1 MIEFTVEQQ
10 AYIESDINSSIFLSA
25 CPGSGKTEIV
35 AAKVAREAV
44 SWKKFPGGMA
54 VLSFSNSATDEL
66 KSRVT
71 KHLPAGRS
79 LFPHFLGTFDSFIY
93 KNIVNPLANKLTD
106 YNGKNRDCSL
116 RIVDGTSNF
125 FGFRTKYKMEKQGHI
140 CAHHYAFRVEDN
152 RLLFDTGK
160 TPTNRL
166 LNSTNF
172 LAWQKKDL
180 NDAKNRMLSAGFATY
195 RDVENL
201 AIQALDS
208 NGFKEF
214 LQQFT
219 RRYPLIIVDECQD
232 LSFEQLLILQKLLDA
247 GSIVHFVGDLH
258 QAIYGFR
265 DVKPE
270 SINQFCINNNFKCIE
285 LTRNFRSCQ
294 SIIDFCGLLTD
305 RDNIIGQVSQLEPS
319 CYLAQYDNCPTELI
333 PQLEGLV
340 GGHLNNVLVAR
351 GHSTLQKFQTAVSDL
366 NAIKKLAL
374 SLRLFDLENMKALE
388 ESLKLFSEF
397 IRHYLKESVK
407 PNSFNCPQS
416 VESSLSWRRFLFFSL
431 SHLTEHSHSLK
442 GMEIGWSKWVSK
454 AKPILQHLPEQSFIA
469 EDIQSAIAT
478 LSSASYR
485 APQGQANEIVS
496 TSLGRNAKSN
506 FPYRKATIH
515 GVKGETHDVTVLV
528 STPKATG
535 SSASHWK
542 NWVKKTDSEAA
553 RFAYVASSRPKY
565 RLIWAVK
572 TLNKVE
578 LQSFEKMGFHIL

>member
-35 AAKVAREAV
+35 AAKVAREAI
-44 SWKKFPGGMA
+44 SWNKFPGGMA

-66 KSRVT
+66 KGRVA
-71 KHLPAGRS
+71 KHLPAGRGI
-79 LFPHFLGTFDSFIY
+79 FPHFLGTFDSFIY
-93 KNIVNPLANKLTD
+93 KNIVNPMVNKLTD
-106 YNGKNRDCSL
+106 YNGQNRDCSL
-116 RIVDGTSNF
+116 RVVDGASNF
-125 FGFRTKYKMEKQGHI
+125 FGFRTKYKMERQGHI
-140 CAHHYAFRVEDN
+140 CAHHYAFSVKDK
-152 RLLFDTGK
+152 RLLFETGK

-172 LAWQKKDL
+172 LDWQVEDL
-180 NDAKNRMLSAGFATY
+180 NQAKNSMLSAGFATY

-201 AIQALDS
+201 AIKALDS
-208 NGFKEF
+208 EDCKEF
-214 LQQFT
+214 VQLFT

-232 LSFEQLLILQKLLDA
+232 LSFEQLVILQKLLDA

-265 DVKPE
+265 DVEPE
-270 SINQFCINNNFKCIE
+270 SVNQFCINNNFKCLE

-294 SIIDFCGLLTD
+294 RIIDFCGLLTK
-305 RDNIIGQVSQLEPS
+305 RDNIIGQVTRLEPS

-333 PQLEGLV
+333 PQLEGLSE
-340 GGHLNNVLVAR
+340 GHLNNVLVAR
-351 GHSTLQKFQTAVSDL
+351 GHSILLKFQTSASDL

-374 SLRLFDLENMKALE
+374 SLKLFDSENMNTLE

-416 VESSLSWRRFLFFSL
+416 IESSLSWRRFLFFSL
-431 SHLTEHSHSLK
+431 SHLTEHSHLLK
-442 GMEIGWSKWVSK
+442 DMEIGWSKWVSK
-454 AKPILQHLPEQSFIA
+454 AKQILQHLPEQSFIE
-469 EDIQSAIAT
+469 EDIQSAIAS
-478 LSSASYR
+478 LSSASYK
-485 APQGQANEIVS
+485 APQGQASEIVN
-496 TSLGRNAKSN
+496 TSLGNNTRFN
-506 FPYRKATIH
+506 FSYRKTTIH

-528 STPKATG
+528 SSPKATG
-535 SSASHWK
+535 SPESHWK
-542 NWVKKTDSEAA
+542 NWLKNPDNEAA